1 MSPLVIDA
9 TRLPM
14 LLAQLWWPA
23 LRIGGFVASA
33 PVVSA
38 MTVPARVKIVLT
50 LALAFLLAP
59 TVVVPSTL
67 SVFSARGVLVAA
79 QDLVIGLSIGTV
91 AQIAFEAISF
101 AGQTIATTM
110 GLGFATLIDPQRGAT
125 SAALGQLFTVFA
137 ILTYLALDGH
147 LVLFAELARSFHTL
161 PIGAN
166 PFGRGDALAVAT
178 WGGRIFQT
186 GILIALPAVVALIIV
201 NLALGVL
208 TRAAP
213 QMNLFGVG
221 FPITLV
227 AGYLVLLI
235 GVGGLGIA
243 IVRTFHQS
251 IAAIATMTGS
261 AIPRVP

>member
-1 MSPLVIDA
+1 MQPLVIDA
-9 TRLPM
+9 TRLPL

-33 PVVSA
+33 PIVSA
-38 MTVPARVKIVLT
+38 ITVPPRVKVVLT
-50 LALAFLLAP
+50 LAIAFLLAP
-59 TVVVPSTL
+59 TVVVPSALTI
-67 SVFSARGVLVAA
+67 FSARGVLVAI
-79 QDLVIGLSIGTV
+79 QDFVIGLSIGTV

-110 GLGFATLIDPQRGAT
+110 GIGFASLIDPQRGAN
-125 SAALGQLFTVFA
+125 SPAVGQLFMAFA
-137 ILTYLALDGH
+137 VLTYLAIDGH
-147 LVLFAELARSFHTL
+147 LMLFAELARSFRTL
-161 PIGAN
+161 PVGAN
-166 PFGRGDALAVAT
+166 PFGRGDLLAVAT
-178 WGGRIFQT
+178 WGGRIFQS

-221 FPITLV
+221 FPLTMA

-235 GVGGLGIA
+235 GVGGLGYA
-243 IVRTFHQS
+243 IVRTLHQS
-251 IAAIATMTGS
+251 LAAVAQMTAG
-261 AIPRVP
+261 AVPRVP

>member
-1 MSPLVIDA
+1 MHPFTIDA

-33 PVVSA
+33 PIVSA
-38 MTVPARVKIVLT
+38 MTVPPRVKIVLT
-50 LALAFLLAP
+50 LAIAFLLAP
-59 TVVVPSTL
+59 TVAVHSTL
-67 SVFSARGVLVAA
+67 TVFSARGVLVAV
-79 QDLVIGLSIGTV
+79 QDLVIGLAIGTV

-110 GLGFATLIDPQRGAT
+110 GLGFATLIDPERGAT
-125 SAALGQLFTVFA
+125 SPALGQLFVVFA
-137 ILTYLALDGH
+137 MLTYLALDGH
-147 LVLFAELARSFHTL
+147 LVLFAELAQSFRTL

-166 PFGRGDALAVAT
+166 PFGRGDVLAVAT
-178 WGGRIFQT
+178 WGGRIFQS

-221 FPITLV
+221 FPITIV
-227 AGYLVLLI
+227 AGYLVLVI
-235 GVGGLGIA
+235 GVGGLGFA
-243 IVRTFHQS
+243 IVRTLHQS
-251 IAAIATMTGS
+251 IAAIAEMTAG
-261 AIPRVP
+261 AVPRVP

>member
-1 MSPLVIDA
+1 MQPLSIDA

-14 LLAQLWWPA
+14 LIAQLWWPA

-33 PVVSA
+33 PLVSA
-38 MTVPARVKIVLT
+38 VTVPPRVKIVLT
-50 LALAFLLAP
+50 LALALLLAP
-59 TVVVPSTL
+59 AVVVPATL

-110 GLGFATLIDPQRGAT
+110 GLGFASLIDPQRGAN
-125 SAALGQLFTVFA
+125 SPALGQLFMVFA

-147 LVLFAELARSFHTL
+147 LVLFAELAESFRTL

-166 PFGRGDALAVAT
+166 PFGRGGVLAVAV
-178 WGGRIFQT
+178 WGGRIFQS

-221 FPITLV
+221 FPLTMV

-235 GVGGLGIA
+235 GVGGLGYG
-243 IVRTFHQS
+243 IVRTLHQS
-251 IAAIATMTGS
+251 IAAIAEMT
-261 AIPRVP
+261 AATVPRVP